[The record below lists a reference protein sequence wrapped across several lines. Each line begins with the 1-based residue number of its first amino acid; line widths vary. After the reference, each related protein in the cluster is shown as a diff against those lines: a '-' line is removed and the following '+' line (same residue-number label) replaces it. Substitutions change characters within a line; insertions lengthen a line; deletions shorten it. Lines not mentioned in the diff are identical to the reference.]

1 MPTKSLARVRRVREA
16 LTWAERRLRGR
27 AWFGHG
33 TACARDEAA
42 WLLAAA
48 LAVAPDA
55 LAQRLEEALPG
66 AARAR
71 LAELVQRRIRTRAP
85 AAYLLREAWF
95 AGLPFYVD
103 ERVLV
108 PRSLTAEF
116 IEERFA
122 PWIAPE
128 RVRRIL
134 DLGTG
139 SGCMAIA
146 AARAFPAAA
155 VDAAD
160 VSAPALEVA
169 RINVE
174 RHGVGDRVR
183 LVHSDIY
190 AALGGARYDVILTNP
205 PYVADCELARLPP
218 EYGHEPRIA
227 LAAGERG
234 LDLIVRILAGAA
246 AHLAPG
252 GLLLAEVG
260 NARGALESALPEVP
274 FVWLETA
281 SGDDGVFLLT
291 AEQAAAHARRFL
303 ALEKE
308 QPRSSR
314 GA

>member
-1 MPTKSLARVRRVREA
+1 MTTKSIARARRVRDA

-33 TACARDEAA
+33 TARARDEAA

-48 LAVAPDA
+48 LEVPPDA
-55 LAQRLEEALPG
+55 LAAHFDEALAE
-66 AARAR
+66 AARTR
-71 LAELVQRRIRTRAP
+71 LAELVEQRIRTRKP

-128 RVRRIL
+128 RVRRLL
-134 DLGTG
+134 DLCTG

-146 AARAFPAAA
+146 AARAFPDAL

-160 VSAPALEVA
+160 VSADALEVA

-174 RHGVGDRVR
+174 RHGLVRRVR
-183 LVHSDIY
+183 LVQSDLY
-190 AALGGARYDVILTNP
+190 AQLGDARYDVIVTNP
-205 PYVADCELARLPP
+205 PYVAENELARLPP

-227 LAAGERG
+227 LAAGEEG
-234 LDLIVRILAGAA
+234 LDVIVRILAGAP

-252 GLLLAEVG
+252 GILLAEVG
-260 NARGALESALPEVP
+260 NARAALEAAFPEVP

-281 SGDDGVFLLT
+281 SGEDCVFLLT
-291 AEQAAAHARRFL
+291 AEQLGAHIQRFL
-303 ALEKE
+303 ALAKA
-308 QPRSSR
+308 QPRTRS